1 MRNLL
6 LFLSRFHVFF
16 IFILLQVV
24 SFTLYIRSNHYQK
37 AIFVSTAN
45 NVTGNFYQGV
55 SNVEEY
61 FSLQSE
67 NEKLQNENAKLRAL
81 LSESQYID
89 TATFS
94 LKTDSVLKQKYL
106 YIPAEVVRNT
116 THLKNNYITL
126 NVGSSHGV
134 KEDMGVISP
143 EGVVGIVHKVSPNFC
158 TVISVLNSYA
168 LIPPKIDSVLNNGS
182 IKWNGEDAN
191 YVVLED
197 INMHIPLKQG
207 MEIVTSNL
215 SKVFPENVPI
225 GRLEEVNLREGGN
238 FYDTKVKLHTN
249 FSNLQK
255 VYVVQNLYALE
266 QDTLEKTSNIDA
278 K

>member
-24 SFTLYIRSNHYQK
+24 SFSLYIRSNNYQK

-61 FSLQSE
+61 FALQGE
-67 NEKLQNENAKLRAL
+67 NEKLQNENAQLRAL
-81 LSESQYID
+81 LKESQYID
-89 TATFS
+89 TATFT
-94 LKTDSVLKQKYL
+94 LKTDTFLRQKYL

-126 NVGSSHGV
+126 NVGSAHGI

-143 EGVVGIVHKVSPNFC
+143 EGVVGIVHKVSTNFS

-182 IKWNGEDAN
+182 IKWDGKSPN

-197 INMHIPLKQG
+197 INMHIPIKQG

-215 SKVFPENVPI
+215 SKVFPENIPI
-225 GRLEEVNLREGGN
+225 GVLEEVILTEGGN
-238 FYDTKVKLHTN
+238 FYETKVKLHTN

-255 VYVVQNLYALE
+255 VYVVENLFALE

>member
-6 LFLSRFHVFF
+6 LFLSKFHVFF
-16 IFILLQVV
+16 IFILLQVI
-24 SFTLYIRSNHYQK
+24 SFSLYIRSNHYQK

-45 NVTGNFYQGV
+45 DVTGNFYQGV

-61 FSLQSE
+61 FALQSE

-81 LSESQYID
+81 LKESQYVD
-89 TATFS
+89 TATFT
-94 LKTDSVLKQKYL
+94 LKTDTFLKQKYL

-116 THLKNNYITL
+116 THLKNNYLTL
-126 NVGSSHGV
+126 NIGSAHGV

-143 EGVVGIVHKVSPNFC
+143 EGVVGIVHKVSTNFC

-182 IKWNGEDAN
+182 IKWDGKDAS

-215 SKVFPENVPI
+215 SKVFPENIPI
-225 GRLEEVNLREGGN
+225 GKLEEVNLPEGGN
-238 FYDTKVKLHTN
+238 FYETKVKLHTN
-249 FSNLQK
+249 FNNLQK

-266 QDTLEKTSNIDA
+266 QDTLERTSNIDA